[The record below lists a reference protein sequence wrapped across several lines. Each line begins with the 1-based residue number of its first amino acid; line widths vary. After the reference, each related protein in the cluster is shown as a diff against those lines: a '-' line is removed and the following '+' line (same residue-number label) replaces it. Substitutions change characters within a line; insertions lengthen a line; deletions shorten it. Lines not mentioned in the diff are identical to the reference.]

1 MESRIT
7 VKLGNLSVEYE
18 GPTEYLRNDLLGLIE
33 QLQGLSAR
41 IPNLPEL
48 DHGTSC
54 SATPISP
61 STETVKLN
69 YSVNTVAAK
78 LGGKNG
84 REIALA
90 AAAYL
95 VLVEQRDSFS
105 RQDLLKA
112 MQQANSYYKQTMGS
126 NLSKTLT
133 RMVKDDELLE
143 GAKGTYS
150 LSADCKKRLENAL
163 GI

>member
-48 DHGTSC
+48 IMGTSC

-61 STETVKLN
+61 QPKP
-69 YSVNTVAAK
+69 
-78 LGGKNG
+78 
-84 REIALA
+84 
-90 AAAYL
+90 
-95 VLVEQRDSFS
+95 
-105 RQDLLKA
+105 
-112 MQQANSYYKQTMGS
+112 
-126 NLSKTLT
+126 
-133 RMVKDDELLE
+133 
-143 GAKGTYS
+143 
-150 LSADCKKRLENAL
+150 
-163 GI
+163 